1 MRVKEIIDRI
11 KLLFHK
17 DKELYFSLYSITGY
31 FPHRIEYYKRALLH
45 KSMGLRN
52 DNGHVVNNERLEF
65 LGDAVLGACVGDI
78 VFRHFP
84 NKREGFL
91 TNTRSKIVQ
100 RKTLNKLSNEMGITK
115 LVHSNGTMQSH
126 NSYLGGNAF
135 EALVGALYLDQGY
148 EACMK
153 FVEKRILAE
162 IINIDKV
169 AYKEVNFKS
178 KLIEWGQKNRIKIEY
193 ELVSEERGEKGSP
206 KFTYRAIIEGIEA
219 GIGIDYSKK
228 ESQQKASREA
238 LLLLRKDPQFLDSV
252 FAAKAE
258 KTRMEEMPVALVP
271 EV

>member
-1 MRVKEIIDRI
+1 
-11 KLLFHK
+11 
-17 DKELYFSLYSITGY
+17 
-31 FPHRIEYYKRALLH
+31 
-45 KSMGLRN
+45 
-52 DNGHVVNNERLEF
+52 
-65 LGDAVLGACVGDI
+65 
-78 VFRHFP
+78 
-84 NKREGFL
+84 
-91 TNTRSKIVQ
+91 
-100 RKTLNKLSNEMGITK
+100 MGITK

-126 NSYLGGNAF
+126 NSYMGGNAF

-148 EACMK
+148 DACMK

-206 KFTYRAIIEGIEA
+206 KFTYRAIIEGLEA
-219 GIGIDYSKK
+219 GTGIDYSKK